1 MLRKSLHY
9 LSHQPQRFRFV
20 RSNGLAKRFAKA
32 SRIAPDRFEFQLLC
46 GVRRALQ
53 DQLAHKG
60 WRVRVYVPFGTQW
73 YPYLMRRP

>member
-20 RSNGLAKRFAKA
+20 RNNGLAKRFAKA
-32 SRIAPDRFEFQLLC
+32 SGNAPERFEFQLLC
-46 GVRRALQ
+46 GVRRDRQ